1 MLTLLIVS
9 ALIGQMGPIG
19 RMGWQQKQGEPART
33 ELGGTFGSML
43 REWGF
48 IAYVQYKD
56 CEHELKGYIL
66 GIENDTL
73 YLYTGKMRGKDV
85 YALRLEDIIEV
96 RVDAIDQR
104 SKRDMQSS
112 IGATAL
118 LEAISTITHGLFLL
132 VSLPAWILVGITS
145 YALVSSTHEFILIDK
160 GNIDELSRYA
170 LFHDGIPK
178 YFKDRVNPH
187 PCFW

>member
-19 RMGWQQKQGEPART
+19 RTGWQQKQEEPART
-33 ELGGTFGSML
+33 ELGMTFGSML

-48 IAYVQYKD
+48 LAYVQYKD
-56 CEHELKGYIL
+56 CEYELKGYIL

-73 YLYTGKMRGKDV
+73 YLHTGKMRGENV
-85 YALRLEDIIEV
+85 YALRLEDIREIM
-96 RVDAIDQR
+96 VDAINQR

-118 LEAISTITHGLFLL
+118 LEAISTITHGFFLIA
-132 VSLPAWILVGITS
+132 SLPAWILVGITS

-160 GNIDELSRYA
+160 SNIDELSRYA